1 MPSPPSAGGS
11 TKGAEII
18 ALGGIAAGL
27 LVSYAYLSGG
37 WGRRDGEKESRR
49 NTKAKTYAIGEK
61 EKETRKSTKA
71 KTYAGGEDARALCPF
86 SGNSDFFIDEE
97 TDAKPTPLDLLSHWD
112 DTSGF
117 PLAARWLAAGISGQD
132 TPGRLKAGLHRL
144 NDWNHFL
151 LADLNRLVEY
161 LEMKEKAL
169 NDPSRHPLCFQ
180 AEPVSVEAQRELL
193 DMFLDYLPRR
203 YPDLY
208 AVSGEGDEATVTVI
222 PWGRTFRVSDWLHAP
237 LELCERIVQ
246 EDLVLVREV
255 PSDSSLRESNEKSAE
270 NALQKVRGDMGNP
283 TERTPHKYGPSGQP
297 YVASAMAVVF
307 SFVDLEEKLG
317 EPLEFLHAPV
327 AGYEQHLRKAIN
339 FALTKLTAEK
349 PLWRNNWGIGPPGS
363 LDTPLYGSQLQHV
376 YRTVNGSV
384 SEEQIREMQLK
395 VEYQTFVRLPK
406 TGYVLFTVRS
416 MADPLDSLETCPEAA
431 ACLARSI
438 RGMSAGMKYY
448 KGIANEATERA
459 ILQFLDKTAKGPAR
473 PVKPVVRQA

>member
-1 MPSPPSAGGS
+1 MPSPLSAGS
-11 TKGAEII
+11 KAHGAEII

-246 EDLVLVREV
+246 EDLILVREV
-255 PSDSSLRESNEKSAE
+255 PEDDEVRQRHEEFAEKSLE
-270 NALQKVRGDMGNP
+270 KVRGEMGNP
-283 TERTPHKYGPSGQP
+283 TERPPHKYGPSGQL

-339 FALTKLTAEK
+339 FALTKLT
-349 PLWRNNWGIGPPGS
+349 
-363 LDTPLYGSQLQHV
+363 
-376 YRTVNGSV
+376 
-384 SEEQIREMQLK
+384 
-395 VEYQTFVRLPK
+395 
-406 TGYVLFTVRS
+406 
-416 MADPLDSLETCPEAA
+416 
-431 ACLARSI
+431 
-438 RGMSAGMKYY
+438 
-448 KGIANEATERA
+448 TE
-459 ILQFLDKTAKGPAR
+459 
-473 PVKPVVRQA
+473 